1 MRAPFLRPAA
11 ASVAT
16 MRMKNATF
24 LNAGLRFGA
33 RADERLTHALRRWR
47 CSAAAFACV
56 ALLDRF
62 GELR

>member
-33 RADERLTHALRRWR
+33 RADERLTHALRQIWS
-47 CSAAAFACV
+47 SASSV
-56 ALLDRF
+56 TETSR
-62 GELR
+62 R